1 MNDSESHRLMAIW
14 KHASSPRGSGLKIDG
29 LSISD
34 IERGNITERKLKL
47 QAQLRKQIWDIR
59 KDAIKHVLRLRKIWL
74 DLKEIEREDLE
85 YLNKDQHTKNE
96 LRIHALNRKRLER
109 IIRFVSKFGSDYS
122 LEQQRIRW
130 LIIAQIP
137 IVKARHITSLTRRNT
152 LRIIWT

>member
-1 MNDSESHRLMAIW
+1 MNKAANGRVQTIYR
-14 KHASSPRGSGLKIDG
+14 HASSPKGEGLRTNEPN
-29 LSISD
+29 ISD
-34 IERGNITERKLKL
+34 IERGNITERKSKL
-47 QAQLRKQIWDIR
+47 QAQLRKQIWAVR
-59 KDAIKHVLRLRKIWL
+59 KDAIKHVLRLGKIWL

-130 LIIAQIP
+130 LIIAQI
-137 IVKARHITSLTRRNT
+137 SQ
-152 LRIIWT
+152 